1 VKYANGLTS
10 ILINDKNSLAT
21 SVIVFVRVGSVDE
34 GSSQAGLSHFLE
46 HLMFKGS
53 KNYPGDLMARN
64 VENMGGYINAMTSKE
79 FTMYYINIQK
89 DGLEE
94 SIKMLA
100 DTVCNPLFPHDEINM
115 ERKVVTEEIQRH
127 LDTPICVLYDKFYET
142 LYMQS
147 ALKNSIIGSAE
158 VIANVSRDEIYGYH
172 KTHYIPEKMIVAVSG
187 NFDETKIKKLLDE
200 TFGKFAKQPVPAE
213 PIFVE
218 KTHNGK
224 DIVEYGKVE
233 TGYMLTGFLGPE
245 GNVDDIYV
253 ADLAASIL
261 GGGKSSRLYRSLYD
275 DKHLVYSI
283 SASYSKEKGT
293 GSIYISSTFASKN
306 LKAIKDEIKNQI
318 EGIINNDILEE
329 ELARAKLTIKTNWA
343 FSNETPCNIAINNGL
358 WQLMDS
364 LGSVNEYI
372 GKIAKIT
379 TCDVIKF
386 FKKYYLPET
395 ISNLALLP
403 KSSKNS

>member
-34 GSSQAGLSHFLE
+34 ESSQAGLSHFLE

-53 KNYPGDLMARN
+53 KNYPDGLMARN

-89 DGLEE
+89 DALEE

-100 DTVCNPLFPHDEINM
+100 DTVCNPLLPCDEVNM
-115 ERKVVTEEIQRH
+115 ERKVVIEEIQRH

-142 LYMQS
+142 LYTQS
-147 ALKNSIIGSAE
+147 ALKNSIIGSAG
-158 VIANVSRDEIYGYH
+158 VIANVSRDEIYGYY

-187 NFDETKIKKLLDE
+187 NFNEIKIKKLLDE
-200 TFGKFAKQPVPAE
+200 TFGKFAKQPAPVE
-213 PIFVE
+213 PIFAE

-233 TGYMLTGFLGPE
+233 SGYMLTGFLGPDT
-245 GNVDDIYV
+245 NADDVYA

-261 GGGKSSRLYRSLYD
+261 GGGKSSRLYRYLYD
-275 DKHLVYSI
+275 DKHLVYSVN
-283 SASYSKEKGT
+283 SSYSKEKGT
-293 GSIYISSTFASKN
+293 GIMYVSSTFDPKN

-318 EGIINNDILEE
+318 EGIINNGVLEE
-329 ELARAKLTIKTNWA
+329 ELVRAKLAIKTNWA
-343 FSNETPCNIAINNGL
+343 FSNEIPCNIAINNGL
-358 WQLMDS
+358 WQMMGN
-364 LGSVNEYI
+364 LGSINEYI
-372 GKIAKIT
+372 GKIEKIT

-395 ISNLALLP
+395 TSNVALLP
-403 KSSKNS
+403 KSK